1 MTGKILKIKAAKRVQ
16 RKRRI
21 RSKIAGCA
29 TLPRVSVFRSNRYIS
44 AQAINDEQGVTLASV
59 HSKTLGLRANKEGAE
74 KAAAAFAKPSKTP
87 ESTRLRSIVTVSCT
101 TVWLKR
107 LPNRFAQTK
116 SSFKG

>member
-1 MTGKILKIKAAKRVQ
+1 MTGKILKIKSAKRIQ

-74 KAAAAFAKPSKTP
+74 KAAATFAKTLKDAGINEITFDRNGFLYHGVVKAFADS
-87 ESTRLRSIVTVSCT
+87 LRANEI
-101 TVWLKR
+101 K
-107 LPNRFAQTK
+107 F
-116 SSFKG
+116 

>member
-74 KAAAAFAKPSKTP
+74 KAAAAFAKTLKDAGINEITFDRNGFLYHGVVKAFA
-87 ESTRLRSIVTVSCT
+87 ESLRANEI
-101 TVWLKR
+101 K
-107 LPNRFAQTK
+107 F
-116 SSFKG
+116 

>member
-44 AQAINDEQGVTLASV
+44 AQAINDEQGVTLAAV
-59 HSKTLGLRANKEGAE
+59 HSKTLGLKANVEGAQKAGETFAKTLKDAGINEITFDRNGFLYHGVVKAFADALRANEIK
-74 KAAAAFAKPSKTP
+74 F
-87 ESTRLRSIVTVSCT
+87 
-101 TVWLKR
+101 
-107 LPNRFAQTK
+107 
-116 SSFKG
+116 